1 MREEENA
8 VPEGQR
14 KAPAAG
20 LGWRKES
27 VAGRPE
33 KAPVIL
39 LHGFARIVGWGGPD
53 FARAGSAHLCPEPV

>member
-14 KAPAAG
+14 KMSIAG
-20 LGWRKES
+20 LSWRKAPI
-27 VAGRPE
+27 VRRPE

-39 LHGFARIVGWGGPD
+39 LHGFPD
-53 FARAGSAHLCPEPV
+53 FAKAGSAHLCPEPV